1 MKLTIE
7 QIKTII
13 KAAEKAEQKKDK
25 EISELVKLFL
35 DKVFEQTNIRNLK
48 DLKKIIVLYDSYKEN
63 DWFKQG
69 LEKVLLEGQFPYFV
83 SERTIIKENP
93 TTVYP
98 PIIWNK
104 ATCDMHH
111 ILPKKYGGTDDN
123 SNLVILC
130 PNCHRMVHNHSN
142 EITKEMLLG
151 NSLDK
156 VFKQIKEVYHS
167 SN

>member
-35 DKVFEQTNIRNLK
+35 DKVFEQTYIRNLK

-69 LEKVLLEGQFPYFV
+69 LEKVLLEGQFPCSV
-83 SERTIIKENP
+83 SERTIIKEIP
-93 TTVYP
+93 ATPIVYP
-98 PIIWNK
+98 SWPNIWN
-104 ATCDMHH
+104 
-111 ILPKKYGGTDDN
+111 GDN
-123 SNLVILC
+123 VMGKIPEPRFGVYCNAINNDSFKELEDFI
-130 PNCHRMVHNHSN
+130 
-142 EITKEMLLG
+142 KEM
-151 NSLDK
+151 
-156 VFKQIKEVYHS
+156 
-167 SN
+167 

>member
-13 KAAEKAEQKKDK
+13 KAAEKAEQKKAK

-69 LEKVLLEGQFPYFV
+69 LEKVLLEGQFPYSV
-83 SERTIIKENP
+83 SERTIIKEIP
-93 TTVYP
+93 TTPIVYP
-98 PIIWNK
+98 SWPNIWTGDKLINISEPRFDVYCS
-104 ATCDMHH
+104 T
-111 ILPKKYGGTDDN
+111 
-123 SNLVILC
+123 
-130 PNCHRMVHNHSN
+130 
-142 EITKEMLLG
+142 ITNDSFKELE
-151 NSLDK
+151 D
-156 VFKQIKEVYHS
+156 FIKEID
-167 SN
+167 N